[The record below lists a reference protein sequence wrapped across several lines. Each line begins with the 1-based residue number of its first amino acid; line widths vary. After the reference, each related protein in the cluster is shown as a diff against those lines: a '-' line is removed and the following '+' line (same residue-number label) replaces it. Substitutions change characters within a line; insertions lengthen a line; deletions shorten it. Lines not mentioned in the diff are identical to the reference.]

1 MMRITDK
8 PKMTRTKQ
16 FSTEEEYLQGF
27 AHEHEIVR
35 KVLEYRGVKKL
46 LSTYVDALP
55 ELVNPRTGR
64 IHTSY
69 NQAVTAPARL
79 SSTNPN
85 LAKHTYPRRSW
96 QAHTRSLRRRR

>member
-1 MMRITDK
+1 
-8 PKMTRTKQ
+8 MTRTKQ

-55 ELVNPRTGR
+55 SWSIPAPGAF
-64 IHTSY
+64 IH
-69 NQAVTAPARL
+69 
-79 SSTNPN
+79 
-85 LAKHTYPRRSW
+85 HTIRP
-96 QAHTRSLRRRR
+96 